1 MMKKAD
7 FSIQRKDRMISVKLI
22 GKWTTSAD
30 LAYLTSLSQAIN
42 AMRRGTWGIIV
53 DMRQWQV
60 DESVAEEN
68 KNYPVVI
75 DRRNQIAEAWLVN
88 DAKQAQHLDKYFESL
103 PFSPLRVQSQSEL
116 NAWANAHGLP
126 LDSEYY

>member
-1 MMKKAD
+1 
-7 FSIQRKDRMISVKLI
+7 MISVKLI